1 MLYPPSVKWYNQKKQ
16 DMLRSAAHPRWSNP
30 SLQEEPCYR
39 FSGWR
44 KAASV
49 PVSSAG
55 AETILLGGNNMA
67 KRSHNEVQES
77 LQELTRIFRPKDPR
91 KFVKD
96 YIRKYRITGGYEDE
110 LTTLVEREMV
120 KLNSPAS

>member
-1 MLYPPSVKWYNQKKQ
+1 MMFCPCGGEIKTCKGEPYSSGSPGGVIA
-16 DMLRSAAHPRWSNP
+16 SAPGDFP
-30 SLQEEPCYR
+30 
-39 FSGWR
+39 G
-44 KAASV
+44 
-49 PVSSAG
+49 AG
-55 AETILLGGNNMA
+55 AESIPLGGNSMA

-77 LQELTRIFRPKDPR
+77 LRELTRIFRPKDPR

-110 LTTLVEREMV
+110 LTMLVERELV

>member
-1 MLYPPSVKWYNQKKQ
+1 MRGDCVYALG
-16 DMLRSAAHPRWSNP
+16 
-30 SLQEEPCYR
+30 

-44 KAASV
+44 HTASV
-49 PVSSAG
+49 PGYSDGS
-55 AETILLGGNNMA
+55 ESIPLGGNSMA

-77 LQELTRIFRPKDPR
+77 LRELTRIFRPKDPR

-110 LTTLVEREMV
+110 LTVLVERELT

>member
-1 MLYPPSVKWYNQKKQ
+1 MGNSRHDDVLPTMGRRNRNLQGEPYPSGSPGIASARNGCKQ
-16 DMLRSAAHPRWSNP
+16 
-30 SLQEEPCYR
+30 PC
-39 FSGWR
+39 
-44 KAASV
+44 K
-49 PVSSAG
+49 G
-55 AETILLGGNNMA
+55 AESIPLGGNCMA

-77 LQELTRIFRPKDPR
+77 LRELTRIFRPKDPR

-110 LTTLVEREMV
+110 LTMLVEREMV